1 MVLSEIGMN
10 GRIAVVLVNYRGWRD
25 TVECLASLRAVQYP
39 PGLEMVVVDNGSD
52 DESVAEIRAR
62 FPDVFLLEMGK
73 NLGFAGGCNA
83 GMRFARERG
92 NEFIWLLN
100 NDTTVDPRA
109 ARALVD
115 VAQSHPEASFF
126 GSLIS
131 FVGEPQRVWFGGGK
145 YGPRTGL
152 FGNVGYNRLVS
163 EFDGQADAIR
173 TDWISGCSLFIR
185 SSLLD
190 EIGFMDEDFFLY
202 LEEVEWELRRPH
214 SAWLVPRALVQHK
227 SGQTTGG
234 TSRARLGRV
243 FMSRNFLKLAW
254 RRAGKYLPL
263 WLGRWVLYQVLGPAL
278 KGRPRLAWAALAG
291 VAELR
296 SPGAAIVE
304 RWRS

>member
-1 MVLSEIGMN
+1 VS

-39 PGLEMVVVDNGSD
+39 PGLEMVVVDNGSGD
-52 DESVAEIRAR
+52 VSVAEIRAR
-62 FPDVFLLEMGK
+62 FPEAFLLEMGK

-92 NEFIWLLN
+92 TEFIWLLN
-100 NDTTVDPRA
+100 NDTTVDPQS

-115 VAQSHPEASFF
+115 LARSHPEASFF

-131 FVGEPQRVWFGGGK
+131 FASEPQRIWFGGGK
-145 YGPRTGL
+145 YGARTGSL
-152 FGNVGYNRLVS
+152 ANVGFNRPVS
-163 EFDGQADAIR
+163 EFDGHAAAVR
-173 TDWISGCSLFIR
+173 TDWITGCSLLIR

-202 LEEVEWELRRPH
+202 LEEVEWELRRPN

-227 SGQTTGG
+227 SGRTTGG
-234 TSRARLGRV
+234 TSSSPLGRV
-243 FMSRNFLKLAW
+243 FWSRNYLKLAG

-263 WLGRWVLYQVLGPAL
+263 WLGRWALFNVLGPAL
-278 KGRPRLAWAALAG
+278 KGRLSLARATLAG
-291 VAELR
+291 LAELR
-296 SPGAAIVE
+296 SPGPSIVE